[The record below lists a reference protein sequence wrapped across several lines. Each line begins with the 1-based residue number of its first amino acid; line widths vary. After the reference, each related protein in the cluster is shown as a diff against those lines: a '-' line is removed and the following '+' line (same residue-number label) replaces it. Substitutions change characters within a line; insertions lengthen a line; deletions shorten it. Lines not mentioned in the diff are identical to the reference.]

1 MHPTLLVPV
10 TGFILRLQ
18 HWRLPSA
25 NAHFQHCLKLRMS
38 SQFTY
43 SAHITQRMR
52 WSHID
57 HLQDA
62 SVELNFRQFEPK
74 IQKEKNS

>member
-1 MHPTLLVPV
+1 MHPTLLGPV

-38 SQFTY
+38 SQVTY
-43 SAHITQRMR
+43 SAHIAQRMR
-52 WSHID
+52 
-57 HLQDA
+57 
-62 SVELNFRQFEPK
+62 
-74 IQKEKNS
+74 